1 MNELLDALG
10 WFFVV
15 GLGWAMIAYFLLINT
30 SFLILTFLAG
40 AEFVSHIRRSAFRG
54 YDELF
59 SSALTPPVSILMPA
73 NNESAGIVEAV
84 RAMTALRYPEYEVIV
99 IDDGSTDDTLA
110 VLTAAFDL
118 VAVPKVVPADVPTRG
133 AVESVHLSTQGARN
147 VVVVRKENGG
157 KSDALNTGINIAR
170 YPLLCMV
177 DADSVLDPDA
187 LLHVTKPF
195 ADDPDRVVAT
205 GGVIRAA
212 NGCRVRAGRVVDVRM
227 PRSWLARIQVVEYL
241 RAFLIGRTGW
251 SRMGALLII
260 SGAFG
265 LFRRD
270 LVVDAGGL
278 AHDCIGEDAEL
289 VVRMHRRLAEQ
300 KRDYRIVFVA
310 EPVAWT
316 EVPETRA
323 VLGKQRRR
331 WQRGITEIL
340 QRHRRMVGN
349 PRYGLVGGLAMPWF
363 VLFEVLAPFIELAGV
378 VYLAVIFGIHWLHGA
393 GLIAADVDTTLAVLL
408 IAVAWGSAVL
418 LTVAAL
424 ALEEFSFRRYRRRR
438 DLWVAVLAAVLE
450 NIGYRQLTA
459 WWRVRGTL
467 QALRSTPPEWG
478 EMTRTGF
485 SGADDESPVGA
496 ASGAAPGRRRA
507 S

>member
-1 MNELLDALG
+1 MTELEHALS
-10 WFFVV
+10 WWLVV
-15 GLGWAMIAYFLLINT
+15 GLGWGMIVYFLLINT

-40 AEFVSHIRRSAFRG
+40 AEFISHVRRSAFRG

-73 NNESAGIVEAV
+73 YNESTGIVEAV

-99 IDDGSTDDTLA
+99 IDDGSTDETLE
-110 VLTAAFDL
+110 VLTRAFDL
-118 VAVPKVVPADVPTRG
+118 VEVPKVVPAEVATRG
-133 AVESVHLSTQGARN
+133 AVEAVHMSTQGARN
-147 VVVVRKENGG
+147 VVVVRKANGG
-157 KSDALNTGINIAR
+157 KSDALNTGINLAR
-170 YPLLCMV
+170 YPLVCMV

-195 ADDPDRVVAT
+195 ADDPEHVVAT

-212 NGCRVRAGRVVDVRM
+212 NGCRVRAGRVVDVLM
-227 PRSWLARIQVVEYL
+227 PRPWLARIQVVEYL

-251 SRMGALLII
+251 SRVGALLII

-270 LVVDAGGL
+270 LVVQAGGL
-278 AHDCIGEDAEL
+278 ADDCIGEDAEL
-289 VVRMHRRLAEQ
+289 VVRLHRRLAELG
-300 KRDYRIVFVA
+300 RDYRIVFVA

-316 EVPETRA
+316 EVPESRE

-340 QRHRRMVGN
+340 LRHRRMVGN
-349 PRYGLVGGLAMPWF
+349 PRYGLVGVLAMPWF

-378 VYLAVIFGIHWLHGA
+378 VYLAVILGIAGLHDA
-393 GLIAADVDTTLAVLL
+393 GLIGFDVDTTLALL
-408 IAVAWGSAVL
+408 LLAAAWGYAVL
-418 LTVAAL
+418 LTLAAL

-438 DLWVAVLAAVLE
+438 DLWVAVLAAVVE
-450 NIGYRQLTA
+450 NVGYRQLTA
-459 WWRVRGTL
+459 WWRVSGTV

-478 EMTRTGF
+478 TMTRKGF
-485 SGADDESPVGA
+485 TNVDAGA
-496 ASGAAPGRRRA
+496 AEAGQRVQTGTRGPSA
-507 S
+507 

>member
-1 MNELLDALG
+1 MSEVLDALG
-10 WFFVV
+10 WILVV
-15 GLGWAMIAYFLLINT
+15 GLGWAMIIYFLLINT

-40 AEFVSHIRRSAFRG
+40 AEFVGHVRRSAFRG

-73 NNESAGIVEAV
+73 YNESAGIVEAV
-84 RAMTALRYPEYEVIV
+84 RAMAALRYPEYEVIV
-99 IDDGSTDDTLA
+99 IDDGSTDETLA

-133 AVESVHLSTQGARN
+133 EVESVHLSTQGARN
-147 VVVVRKENGG
+147 VVVVRKQNGG

-170 YPLLCMV
+170 YPLVCMV

-251 SRMGALLII
+251 SRAGALLII

-270 LVVDAGGL
+270 LVVESGGL
-278 AHDCIGEDAEL
+278 AYDCIGEDAEL
-289 VVRMHRRLAEQ
+289 VVRMHRTLAERD
-300 KRDYRIVFVA
+300 RDYRIVFVA

-316 EVPETRA
+316 EVPESRA

-340 QRHRRMVGN
+340 QRHRRMIGN
-349 PRYGLVGGLAMPWF
+349 PRYGLVGALAMPWF

-378 VYLAVIFGIHWLHGA
+378 VYLAVIFGIHWLHEA
-393 GLIAADVDTTLAVLL
+393 GLIAVDVDTTLALL
-408 IAVAWGSAVL
+408 LLAVAWGYAVL

-438 DLWVAVLAAVLE
+438 DLLIAVFAAVLE
-450 NIGYRQLTA
+450 NVGYRQLTA

-478 EMTRTGF
+478 EMTRSGF
-485 SGADDESPVGA
+485 SSADDQPSVGVG
-496 ASGAAPGRRRA
+496 SGSGGRRRSA
-507 S
+507 